1 MGSRVSLKVVV
12 KYQSFSCDDH
22 RNDCDPVE
30 FTIALDE
37 NSPIDGQRSV
47 SVELVVFCALHACGN
62 DIAVTLAQRTKC
74 DGRDACMFAL
84 DQNTRMSPRQ

>member
-1 MGSRVSLKVVV
+1 LKVVV

-37 NSPIDGQRSV
+37 NSPKEEQLSV
-47 SVELVVFCALHACGN
+47 SVEFVVFCAVHACGN
-62 DIAVTLAQRTKC
+62 DITATLAQRTSR
-74 DGRDACMFAL
+74 GRMDTYILAVYGLQGCHPNG
-84 DQNTRMSPRQ
+84 NTPEL